1 VRPCEE
7 MKKLRNYL
15 DRKEI
20 PWTDRSDTGI
30 CRTRFEIGKYEFSV
44 IHGRSTYGGIDGL
57 LELAIFDE
65 NHVIVNGDSEG
76 WLSAKDVICKIK
88 GVQKEC
94 LKKEKDS

>member
-1 VRPCEE
+1 MRPCEE
-7 MKKLRNYL
+7 MKNLRDIL
-15 DRKEI
+15 DRNGI
-20 PWTDRSDTGI
+20 PWTDRSDVGF

-65 NHVIVNGDSEG
+65 NHLIEDSEG

-94 LKKEKDS
+94 LKKEKD